1 MGADFCATL
10 LHDIA
15 WPFDAISHASSVGMS
30 SRAPSTWSD
39 VVDLRLR
46 TRHDVRAAW
55 SHPHV
60 RGVGA
65 SASVTQPPA
74 RALVVRTPFVA
85 PDTQRSGLHRGSVC
99 VGGECSMSSA
109 AYSVYPPW
117 MAAPSACPRRPGA
130 PPRRSATSRCCTPR
144 SLSPLPTQQGT

>member
-1 MGADFCATL
+1 MGADFYATL

-15 WPFDAISHASSVGMS
+15 WPFDTMSHAPSVGMS

-60 RGVGA
+60 RAEGGA

-74 RALVVRTPFVA
+74 RARALAVRTPFG
-85 PDTQRSGLHRGSVC
+85 SGLHRT
-99 VGGECSMSSA
+99 
-109 AYSVYPPW
+109 
-117 MAAPSACPRRPGA
+117 RIR
-130 PPRRSATSRCCTPR
+130 
-144 SLSPLPTQQGT
+144 